1 MLKPLLHSLRTSV
14 QVSSEATSISSI
26 ISLLARNYQSFTIIA
41 CVDAVPTIRSLSL
54 LSALSEQDTKQHF
67 LAPENDF
74 TIDLINSSSDSYVES
89 SGASDDEVPNDDTKR
104 TVTSCLLYTSPSPRD
119 S

>member
-1 MLKPLLHSLRTSV
+1 MSGDW
-14 QVSSEATSISSI
+14 SSDVCSSD
-26 ISLLARNYQSFTIIA
+26 L
-41 CVDAVPTIRSLSL
+41 DAVPTIRSLSL

-104 TVTSCLLYTSPSPRD
+104 TVTSTLQLYESRNILSLFL
-119 S
+119 

>member
-67 LAPENDF
+67 LAPENDL
-74 TIDLINSSSDSYVES
+74 TIDRINTSSDS
-89 SGASDDEVPNDDTKR
+89 
-104 TVTSCLLYTSPSPRD
+104 
-119 S
+119 